1 MLTIRT
7 KCLESFLEAAQ
18 PMLLASSGVTRLY
31 FSSHEKKFDLWE
43 WLNKENVK
51 SDPWSTRTR
60 KHQLSCGR
68 GMSLSLG
75 SEARAEFSTLGSSRL
90 SLGVLILLDKSSGS
104 KNWARST
111 TRLVDSNGPW
121 AYISK
126 NSGEQIFIVSNL
138 SMPHFCGNP
147 IVSVY
152 SVSQ

>member
-18 PMLLASSGVTRLY
+18 QMLPASSGVTRLY

-104 KNWARST
+104 KNGLVPSLDWSTPMDHEPIFQRIPGRKFTLIWA
-111 TRLVDSNGPW
+111 
-121 AYISK
+121 
-126 NSGEQIFIVSNL
+126 
-138 SMPHFCGNP
+138 
-147 IVSVY
+147 
-152 SVSQ
+152 SQQSQHALFF